1 MITRKG
7 KLNRRNLKLLR
18 FAVIIFLFGLAM
30 HAAYRERAIMAG
42 NSLKNNDMSSFPGAV
57 SRAPG
62 VEEFEATAY
71 CINGITKSGARVAP
85 GHVAADP
92 KVIPLGSMIYV
103 DSPVMSG
110 IYQVLDTGRLVKGK
124 IIDIFIPSYEE
135 RVDFGRRDVKVQ
147 VSRHGSLGHDPE
159 NESRH

>member
-1 MITRKG
+1 MITGKG
-7 KLNRRNLKLLR
+7 KLYRRKLKPLR
-18 FAVIIFLFGLAM
+18 FAVIISLFGIAM

-42 NSLKNNDMSSFPGAV
+42 NFLMNNDLPSFSGVVP
-57 SRAPG
+57 RTPG

-92 KVIPLGSMIYV
+92 EVIPLGSMIYV

-110 IYQVLDTGRLVKGK
+110 IYQVLDTGRLVRGK
-124 IIDIFIPSYEE
+124 IIDIFIPSYEKC
-135 RVDFGRRDVKVQ
+135 RDFGRRDVKVR
-147 VSRHGSLGHDPE
+147 VLRYGFLGHDPE
-159 NESRH
+159 NESTR